1 MIETIE
7 IDFDCSI
14 SNLQE
19 EILYDG
25 SRLLTVIIVPLWNSH
40 GNYSQ
45 FGENK
50 SYKGVLKIIKR
61 TYTQLGQ
68 DWEDWQAYVDNKKVA
83 ENIAEYSILS
93 NTAVIKEIVGCG

>member
-1 MIETIE
+1 MIKTVE

-19 EILYDG
+19 EIIYDG
-25 SRLLTVIIVPLWNSH
+25 SQPLTVIVVPLWNSH
-40 GNYSQ
+40 GNCSQ

-68 DWEDWQAYVDNKKVA
+68 DWEDWQAYVGNEMVA
-83 ENIAEYSILS
+83 ENVAEYSVQSKI
-93 NTAVIKEIVGCG
+93 AVIKEIVGNG

>member
-1 MIETIE
+1 MIEEIK

-19 EILYDG
+19 EIIYDG
-25 SRLLTVIIVPLWNSH
+25 DKPLTVIVVPLWNSH

-50 SYKGVLKIIKR
+50 GYSGVLKIIKR

-68 DWEDWQAYVDNKKVA
+68 DWEDWQAYVGNEMVA
-83 ENIAEYSILS
+83 ENVAEYSVQSKI
-93 NTAVIKEIVGCG
+93 AVIKEIVGSG

>member
-7 IDFDCSI
+7 INFDCSI

-19 EILYDG
+19 EIIYDG
-25 SRLLTVIIVPLWNSH
+25 NKPLTVIIVPLWNSH

-50 SYKGVLKIIKR
+50 GYSGVLKIIKR

-68 DWEDWQAYVDNKKVA
+68 DWEDWQAYVGNEMVA
-83 ENIAEYSILS
+83 ENVAEYSVQSKI
-93 NTAVIKEIVGCG
+93 AVIKEIVGSG

>member
-19 EILYDG
+19 ELLYDG
-25 SRLLTVIIVPLWNSH
+25 NKPLTVIVVPLWNSH

-45 FGENK
+45 FGKNK
-50 SYKGVLKIIKR
+50 GYSGVLKIIKR

-68 DWEDWQAYVDNKKVA
+68 NWEDWQAYVGNEKVA
-83 ENIAEYSILS
+83 ENIAEYNIMS
-93 NTAVIKEIVGCG
+93 NIAVIKEIVGCG

>member
-1 MIETIE
+1 MIEEIK

-19 EILYDG
+19 EIIYDG
-25 SRLLTVIIVPLWNSH
+25 SQPLIVIVVPLWNSH

-68 DWEDWQAYVDNKKVA
+68 DWEDWQAYVGNEMVA
-83 ENIAEYSILS
+83 ENVAEYSVQSKI
-93 NTAVIKEIVGCG
+93 AVIKEIVGNG

>member
-25 SRLLTVIIVPLWNSH
+25 NKPLTVIVVPLWNSH
-40 GNYSQ
+40 GNCSQ

-61 TYTQLGQ
+61 TYTQLGK
-68 DWEDWQAYVDNKKVA
+68 DWEDWQAYVGNEKVA
-83 ENIAEYSILS
+83 ENVAEYNIMSKI
-93 NTAVIKEIVGCG
+93 AVIKEIVGCG

>member
-7 IDFDCSI
+7 IDFDCGI

-25 SRLLTVIIVPLWNSH
+25 NRLLTVIIVPLWNSH
-40 GNYSQ
+40 GYYSQ

-61 TYTQLGQ
+61 TYTQLGK
-68 DWEDWQAYVDNKKVA
+68 DWEDWQAYVGNKKVA

-93 NTAVIKEIVGCG
+93 NIAVIKEIVGCG

>member
-7 IDFDCSI
+7 IDFDCGI

-19 EILYDG
+19 EILYNG
-25 SRLLTVIIVPLWNSH
+25 NRLLTVIIVPLWNSH

-61 TYTQLGQ
+61 TYTQLGK
-68 DWEDWQAYVDNKKVA
+68 DWEDWQAYVGNKKVA

-93 NTAVIKEIVGCG
+93 NIAVIKEIVGCG